1 MRVRDWIVVRLVLGC
16 ERKRKGEKQK
26 HAFLHTFMD
35 IRQGVLQSDCV
46 MLFGAGL
53 EMMQVG

>member
-1 MRVRDWIVVRLVLGC
+1 VRLVLGC